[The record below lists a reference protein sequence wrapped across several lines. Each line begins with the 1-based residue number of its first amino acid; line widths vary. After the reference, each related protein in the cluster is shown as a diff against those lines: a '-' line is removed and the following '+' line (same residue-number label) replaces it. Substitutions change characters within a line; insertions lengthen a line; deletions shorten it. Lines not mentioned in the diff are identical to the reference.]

1 MLLTKKKLFIGGL
14 IIVVVAAATVWLLV
28 SRKPKQVS
36 SAVTYSTDTPS
47 EKRPEEEGYVWR
59 GGPSEPKKLKIG
71 SIEVDAFV
79 QKVGVDQNKQIAVPT
94 NIFLTGWF
102 DQSQKPGERGLS
114 IIDGHLDG
122 RTTGSKAVFW
132 RLGEMKKDQVVE
144 VVFGNNSTRKFSVMT
159 VETVP
164 TQKAAAIL
172 FSQDPKV
179 ESQLN
184 LITCTGTYDKSAK
197 SYSERIIVTAKL
209 IN

>member
-1 MLLTKKKLFIGGL
+1 MVLTKKKLLIGGL
-14 IIVVVAAATVWLLV
+14 IIAMVTACVWLLV
-28 SRKPKQVS
+28 SRKPKQVPS
-36 SAVTYSTDTPS
+36 SVTYSTDTPS

-122 RTTGSKAVFW
+122 RTAGSKAVFW

-144 VVFGNNSTRKFSVMT
+144 VVYGNNSTRKFSVLT
-159 VETVP
+159 VEKVS

-197 SYSERIIVTAKL
+197 SYSERIIVTTKL